1 MPNRQFKPKITR
13 FYNPHFIPL
22 IRPANVLPKNVIKK
36 EVILSFLKNG
46 LKSSPG
52 TCECATA
59 SKEAVMSAIEK
70 LCLSSSA
77 NDFHVSL
84 DIIFWREGS
93 FFNYAGASF
102 AH

>member
-1 MPNRQFKPKITR
+1 MKQ
-13 FYNPHFIPL
+13 
-22 IRPANVLPKNVIKK
+22 

-93 FFNYAGASF
+93 FFNYAVQVLPIISPHNPWLTLEENFFSF
-102 AH
+102 TYYGKSA